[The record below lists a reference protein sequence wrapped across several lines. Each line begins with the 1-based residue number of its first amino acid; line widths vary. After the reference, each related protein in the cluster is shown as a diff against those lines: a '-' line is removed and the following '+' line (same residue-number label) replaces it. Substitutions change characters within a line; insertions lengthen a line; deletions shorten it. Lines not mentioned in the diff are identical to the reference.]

1 MDPAM
6 EFTMPTVP
14 ERHDRYDYIVV
25 GGGHNGLSAACTLV
39 GSGASVLVLE
49 QRPHLG
55 GLANSGPF
63 VAEAPDHILSLG
75 AMDDMFMS
83 CTTFIS
89 DLRLER
95 YGYRGIPVEAP
106 YGWIGDDG
114 STLLLFHDLD
124 RTLAEV
130 RRFSAKDARTYAD
143 LQQALSWIFEALTTV
158 MPHHP
163 AQLPKAE
170 LGKLMLKLAPS
181 RSIRRQLG
189 RIMSHNLIDLMAD
202 TFESDQM
209 RSLATYWGSMIG
221 PIDYDGG
228 GFYCVGL
235 AAVHR
240 TPGVIRPIGGMGA
253 VMDAMA
259 AYATA
264 RGAHI
269 HTGTPVR
276 KVVVTNG
283 RANGVVLDDGTE
295 IRATRG
301 VLAAVPPQLAYGGFL
316 EDGVLDSATKAKV
329 AVLPASGNNAA
340 TFKIDVALS
349 GRVTYPKGSAQRRK
363 IDDFDIRKTALMTG
377 TFDENIRQ
385 LQAIRAGESLPQPP
399 VYVAVLSA
407 NDPGLAP
414 EGQDV
419 VYLASNVPAQPRDG
433 WEKTKT
439 AMSEAIMG
447 SVRQHLDGFD
457 TEIGRI
463 ETSPADFGEQF
474 ATPNG
479 SYFHVDM
486 TPLRLAMN
494 RPAPGLGGYRSPVH
508 GYFHAGAGSH
518 PGGGVS
524 GWPGRLAAE
533 TALGHHDRS

>member
-1 MDPAM
+1 
-6 EFTMPTVP
+6 MPTTP
-14 ERHDRYDYIVV
+14 ELRDNYDYIVV
-25 GGGHNGLSAACTLV
+25 GGGHNGLSAACTLA

-55 GLANSGPF
+55 GLSNSGPF
-63 VAEAPDHILSLG
+63 VPEAPDHILSLG

-89 DLRLER
+89 DLGLDR
-95 YGYRGIPVEAP
+95 YGYRSAPVEAP
-106 YGWIGDDG
+106 YGWIGEDG
-114 STLLLFHDLD
+114 ATLLLFHDLN

-130 RRFSAKDARTYAD
+130 RRFSAKDARAYAE
-143 LQQALSWIFEALTTV
+143 LQPALSWIFEALTAV

-181 RSIRRQLG
+181 RAIRRQLG

-209 RSLATYWGSMIG
+209 RALATYWGSMIG

-240 TPGVIRPIGGMGA
+240 KPGVIRPRGGMGT
-253 VMDAMA
+253 VMNAMA
-259 AYATA
+259 AYAA
-264 RGAHI
+264 DRGAHI
-269 HTGTPVR
+269 RTGTPVR
-276 KVVVTNG
+276 RVTVDNN
-283 RANGVVLDDGTE
+283 RATGVELGDGTE
-295 IRATRG
+295 IRAARG

-316 EDGVLDSATKAKV
+316 ADGVLDSATKAKV

-340 TFKIDVALS
+340 TFKIDIALS
-349 GRVTYPKGSAQRRK
+349 GKVTYPKGSARRRK

-385 LQAIRAGESLPQPP
+385 LQAIRAGESVPEPP
-399 VYVAVLSA
+399 VYMAVLTA
-407 NDPGLAP
+407 NDSGLAP
-414 EGQDV
+414 DGQDV

-433 WEKTKT
+433 WDKTKAT
-439 AMSEAIMG
+439 MSRAIMA
-447 SVRQHLDGFD
+447 SVGQHLDGFD

-494 RPAPGLGGYRSPVH
+494 RPAPGLGGYRSSVR

-533 TALGHHDRS
+533 TALGRHGA

>member
-1 MDPAM
+1 MDTR
-6 EFTMPTVP
+6 ELSDT
-14 ERHDRYDYIVV
+14 YDYIVV
-25 GGGHNGLSAACTLV
+25 GGGHNGLSAACTLSA
-39 GSGASVLVLE
+39 SGASVLVLE

-63 VAEAPDHILSLG
+63 CPEAPHHILSLG

-83 CTTFIS
+83 CTSFIS
-89 DLRLER
+89 DLDLHR
-95 YGYRGIPVEAP
+95 YGYRGTPVEAP
-106 YGWIGDDG
+106 YGWIGEDG
-114 STLLLFHDLD
+114 STLLLFHDLN

-130 RRFSAKDARTYAD
+130 RRYSAADARRYAD
-143 LQQALSWIFEALTTV
+143 LQPALSWIFAALSTV

-181 RSIRRQLG
+181 RAIRRQLG
-189 RIMSHNLIDLMAD
+189 RIMSHNLVDLMAD

-221 PIDYDGG
+221 PIDHDGG

-240 TPGVIRPIGGMGA
+240 KPGVIRPRGGMGA
-253 VMDAMA
+253 VMSAMA
-259 AYATA
+259 AYATE

-269 HTGTPVR
+269 RTGTAVDLVN
-276 KVVVTNG
+276 VVGN
-283 RANGVVLDDGTE
+283 RATGVALADGTE
-295 IRATRG
+295 IGASRG
-301 VLAAVPPQLAYGGFL
+301 VLAAVPPQLAYGGLL
-316 EDGVLDSATKAKV
+316 EDGVLDTATRAKV
-329 AVLPASGNNAA
+329 AILPASGNNSA

-349 GRVTYPKGSAQRRK
+349 GRATYPRGAAQRAK
-363 IDDFDIRKTALMTG
+363 IDGFDIRKTALMTG

-385 LQAIRAGESLPQPP
+385 LQAIRAGESLAKPP
-399 VYVAVLSA
+399 VYMAVLSA
-407 NDPGLAP
+407 NDSGLAP

-433 WEKTKT
+433 WEKTKA
-439 AMSEAIMG
+439 AMSASIMD
-447 SVRQHLDGFD
+447 SVTTHLAGFD
-457 TEIGRI
+457 AEIGRI
-463 ETSPADFGEQF
+463 ETSPADFGDQF

-494 RPAPGLGGYRSPVH
+494 RPAPGLGGYRSPVQN
-508 GYFHAGAGSH
+508 YFHAGAGSH

-524 GWPGRLAAE
+524 GWPGRLAAQ
-533 TALGHHDRS
+533 TALGHFDA

>member
-1 MDPAM
+1 MDTR
-6 EFTMPTVP
+6 ELSDT
-14 ERHDRYDYIVV
+14 YDYIVV
-25 GGGHNGLSAACTLV
+25 GGGHNGLSAACTLSA
-39 GSGASVLVLE
+39 SGATVLVLE

-63 VAEAPDHILSLG
+63 CPEAPHHILSLG

-83 CTTFIS
+83 CTSFIS
-89 DLRLER
+89 DLDLHR
-95 YGYRGIPVEAP
+95 YGYRGTPVEAP
-106 YGWIGDDG
+106 YGWIGEDG
-114 STLLLFHDLD
+114 STLLLFHDLN

-130 RRFSAKDARTYAD
+130 RRYSAADARRYAD
-143 LQQALSWIFEALTTV
+143 LQPALSWIFAALSTV

-181 RSIRRQLG
+181 RAIRRQLG
-189 RIMSHNLIDLMAD
+189 RIMSHNLVDLMAD

-221 PIDYDGG
+221 PIDHDGG

-240 TPGVIRPIGGMGA
+240 KPGVIRPRGGMGA
-253 VMDAMA
+253 VMNAMA
-259 AYATA
+259 AYATE

-269 HTGTPVR
+269 RTSTPVDR
-276 KVVVTNG
+276 VNVVAN
-283 RANGVVLDDGTE
+283 RATGVVLADGTE
-295 IRATRG
+295 IAARRG
-301 VLAAVPPQLAYGGFL
+301 VLAAVPPQLAYGDLL
-316 EDGVLDSATKAKV
+316 EDGVLDTATRAKV
-329 AVLPASGNNAA
+329 AILPASGNNSA

-349 GRVTYPKGSAQRRK
+349 GRATYPRGAAQRAK
-363 IDDFDIRKTALMTG
+363 IDGFDIRKTALMTG

-385 LQAIRAGESLPQPP
+385 LQAIRAGESLAKPP
-399 VYVAVLSA
+399 VYMAVLSA
-407 NDPGLAP
+407 NDSGLAP

-433 WEKTKT
+433 WEKTKA
-439 AMSEAIMG
+439 AMSASIMD
-447 SVRQHLDGFD
+447 SVTTHLAGFD
-457 TEIGRI
+457 AEIGRI
-463 ETSPADFGEQF
+463 ETSPADFGDQF

-494 RPAPGLGGYRSPVH
+494 RPAPGLGGYRSPVTN
-508 GYFHAGAGSH
+508 YFHAGAGSH

-524 GWPGRLAAE
+524 GWPGRLAAQ
-533 TALGHHDRS
+533 TALGHFDA